1 MDAGRH
7 PLIEVITNAEV
18 VGCEGAAGDFKVRV
32 RKNPRYVREDLC
44 VACGLCV
51 DKCLVEVNNRDF
63 DSSVKSSKAIYR
75 PFPQSVPA
83 AYLIDHPRPAAC
95 KEACPIHQDVQGYL
109 ALVAAGKF
117 AEAHALI
124 RRTSALPGVCGRV
137 CYHPCEDSCRRSAVD
152 DALAI
157 KDIKRFVLENTSPS
171 DDLFERAESTG
182 KRVAI
187 IGSGP
192 AGLTAAHDLALK
204 GHGVV
209 VYEREDE
216 LGGMLRVGIPAYR
229 LPRQVLEA
237 DIEVIR
243 RLGVEFQTGVEV
255 DAQAMQELRDEFDA
269 VLLATGAHDPMVATL
284 PNDDAQGVLRGTEFL
299 RRINLGEEV
308 ELGNRVAV
316 IGGGNTA
323 IDAARVALRAGAET
337 VSIYYRRSRD
347 EMPASDEE
355 VEALIEE
362 GISIDF
368 LVAPTRVV
376 AEEERVVGLEIQQMV
391 LGDEDASGRRRP
403 VPVKGSEE
411 VVDLDTVI
419 LAIGQKPELAP
430 VSDSGIEIS
439 RWNTVVADE
448 LHCGTGL
455 EGVFAGGDVVR
466 GPASVVEAMADG
478 KRSARAIDNLLDGR
492 ELAADLD
499 PPTMPPEPMT
509 SEERLTLRIET
520 EAADRVEMPHLDAA
534 ERTSSFDEVELGY
547 TEEMAMAEAARCLNC
562 GVCSEC
568 GQCITAC
575 DVNAIDLGMETEE
588 IDVDVGAILVAVGFK
603 EFDAAKLGNYGY
615 GRFPDVITS
624 LELERMLNA
633 SGPTQGHVIR
643 MSDRKT
649 PKRILF
655 VQCVG
660 ARGEGGRQYC
670 SRFCCMNAVKDS
682 MLIRQH
688 DPEVEEITILYT
700 DLRAFGKGFDDFLQ
714 RALDEQCAIYV
725 RGRPSKIEQVGGNGS
740 LEIFVE
746 DTLAHEQRRLEADLV
761 VLSVAAAP
769 SEGAIELAETLGI
782 DTDDYGF
789 IARRDPAVSAV
800 ETARD
805 GVFVCGSAVGPQVI
819 PDCVAQAS
827 ATAARAGLYL
837 GAHRVEEEEPEVEP
851 LDLSGPPRIG
861 VVVCH
866 CGVNVA
872 GVLDVERL
880 AEHAAALPDVVVADT
895 ELFSCSSTGQDQ
907 IAELIKEHNL
917 NRIVVAACTPRTHEP
932 VFREACERIGF
943 NPYLFEM
950 VNIRDQCSWVHAEQP
965 EQAQDKAHTLI
976 RMGVARARHLEPL
989 QAGEV
994 PMQRAALVVGGGI
1007 GGIQAATDLAVQGFP
1022 VTLVE
1027 KDDRLGGRLAEPH
1040 LKYLYPTMR
1049 PVAEVLEEKVLR
1061 LEESGARILLNTE
1074 VESITGFVGNFEA
1087 KLRGATDEVVQI
1099 GSIILA
1105 FGADLH
1111 EPVGEFGYGELA
1123 GVITSDDLEQ
1133 AVCEGDDIPSVNG
1146 EKPSSASFILC
1157 VGSRDPEGFT
1167 GCSRYCCPTA
1177 IKQAKELHRRGVDTT
1192 VFYRDIR
1199 TISAGAEEMYREA
1212 RGEGV
1217 LFVRIPPGHAPEIV
1231 GTDRVEAVRC
1241 FDDLLGRPLEVET
1254 DLVVL
1259 SVGMRPRQPETAQF
1273 HDLLKASLG
1282 SDGYFMEKHPELAP
1296 VETAVEGVLL
1306 AGTVQG
1312 PKDIVDTVAQA
1323 SATAAKASVYLA
1335 YDTVRLDPAVSVVHE
1350 MKCRGCGECVEVCEF
1365 HAPELIE
1372 VAPEVYISR
1381 INASLCKGCGTCAS
1395 WCPSGAIISKHSTDT
1410 QVHAMI
1416 DAFFNGEATP

>member
-7 PLIEVITNAEV
+7 PLIQVITNAEV
-18 VGCEGAAGDFKVRV
+18 IGCEGDAGDFRVRV
-32 RKNPRYVREDLC
+32 RKSPRFVREDLC

-51 DKCLVEVNNRDF
+51 EKCPVSVDNRDF
-63 DSSVKSSKAIYR
+63 DSSVKPTKAIYR

-83 AYLIDHPRPAAC
+83 AYLIDHPRTATC

-109 ALVAAGKF
+109 ALVATGRF
-117 AEAHALI
+117 EEAHALI

-137 CYHPCEDSCRRSAVD
+137 CYHPCEESCRRAAVD
-152 DALAI
+152 DGLAI
-157 KDIKRFVLENTSPS
+157 KDIKRFVLENTELP
-171 DDLFERAESTG
+171 DELFENAEPTG
-182 KRVAI
+182 KRVAVV
-187 IGSGP
+187 GSGP
-192 AGLTAAHDLALK
+192 AGLTAAHDLALR
-204 GHGVV
+204 GHQVV
-209 VYEREDE
+209 VYERENQ

-229 LPRQVLEA
+229 LPRRVLDA
-237 DIEVIR
+237 DIDVIR
-243 RLGVEFQTGVEV
+243 RLGVEFHTGVTV
-255 DAQAMQELRDEFDA
+255 DGQTIQELRDEYDA
-269 VLLATGAHDPMVATL
+269 VLLATGAHDPMVATI
-284 PNDDAQGVLRGTEFL
+284 PGDDADGVLRGTEFL
-299 RRINLGEEV
+299 RRLNLGEEV
-308 ELGNRVAV
+308 ELGRKVAV
-316 IGGGNTA
+316 VGGGNTA
-323 IDAARVALRAGAET
+323 IDAARTALRAGAET

-355 VEALIEE
+355 VAALAEE
-362 GISIDF
+362 GITIDF
-368 LVAPTRVV
+368 LVSPTRVV
-376 AEEERVVGLEIQQMV
+376 VESGRVAGLELQRME

-403 VPVKGSEE
+403 VPIDGSET
-411 VVDLDTVI
+411 VADVDTVI
-419 LAIGQKPELAP
+419 LAIGQKPE
-430 VSDSGIEIS
+430 VDSIRDAGLELTD
-439 RWNTVVADE
+439 WGTVAVEAM
-448 LHCGTGL
+448 HCGTNLPGL
-455 EGVFAGGDVVR
+455 FAGGDAVR

-478 KRSARAIDNLLDGR
+478 KRAAQAIANLLGGKPL
-492 ELAADLD
+492 EEGLD
-499 PPTMPPEPMT
+499 PPSRPPEPMT
-509 SEERLTLRIET
+509 EEERLTLRIET
-520 EAADRVEMPHLDAA
+520 ETVPRVEMPRLDGSK
-534 ERTSSFDEVELGY
+534 RTETFDEVELGY
-547 TEEMAMAEAARCLNC
+547 TEAMAQAEAARCLNC

-568 GQCITAC
+568 RQCVAAC
-575 DVNAIDLGMETEE
+575 DVDAIDLEMTARDIEL
-588 IDVDVGAILVAVGFK
+588 DVGAILVAVGFK
-603 EFDAAKLGNYGY
+603 EFDATKLGNYGY
-615 GRFPDVITS
+615 GRFPNVITS

-700 DLRAFGKGFDDFLQ
+700 DLRAFGKGFDEFLQ
-714 RALDEQCAIYV
+714 RALEEQCATYV
-725 RGRPSKIEQVGGNGS
+725 RGRPAKIERIEEHDS

-769 SEGAIELAETLGI
+769 NEGAIELASTLGI
-782 DTDDYGF
+782 ETDEYGF
-789 IARRDPAVSAV
+789 VARRDPAVSAV

-837 GAHRVEEEEPEVEP
+837 GAHRVEEEEPEVEQ
-851 LDLSGPPRIG
+851 LDLSGPPRVG

-872 GVLDVERL
+872 GVLDVEKL
-880 AEHAAALPDVVVADT
+880 AEHAAALPDVVVAET
-895 ELFSCSSTGQDQ
+895 ELFACSSTGQDA

-932 VFREACERIGF
+932 VFREACARIGF

-950 VNIRDQCSWVHAEQP
+950 VNIRDQCSWVHADQP
-965 EQAQDKAHTLI
+965 EQAQEKAHTLI
-976 RMGVARARHLEPL
+976 RMGVARSRHLEPL

-994 PMQRAALVVGGGI
+994 PMRRSALVVGGGI
-1007 GGIQAATDLAVQGFP
+1007 GGIEAATDLAVQGFP

-1027 KDDRLGGRLAEPH
+1027 KDDRLGGRLADPH
-1040 LKYLYPTMR
+1040 LKFLYPTMR
-1049 PVAEVLEEKVLR
+1049 PVSEVLEEKVRR
-1061 LEESGARILLNTE
+1061 LEESGARILLSTE
-1074 VESITGFVGNFEA
+1074 VEGITGFVGNFEA
-1087 KLRGATDEVVQI
+1087 QLKGASDELLQI

-1111 EPVGEFGYGELA
+1111 QPDGEYRYGELQN
-1123 GVITSDDLEQ
+1123 VITSEELER
-1133 AVCEGDDIPSVNG
+1133 AVCAGDDVPPING
-1146 EKPSSASFILC
+1146 DLPTSAAFILC

-1177 IKQAKELHRRGVDTT
+1177 IKQARELHRRGVDTT

-1199 TISAGAEEMYREA
+1199 TISAGAEEMYRAA

-1217 LFVRIPPGHAPEIV
+1217 LFVRIPPGHKPEVV
-1231 GTDRVEAVRC
+1231 GTDRVESVRC
-1241 FDDLLGRPLEVET
+1241 HDDLLGRQLEVT
-1254 DLVVL
+1254 ADLVVL
-1259 SVGMRPRQPETAQF
+1259 SVGMRPKQPETAHF

-1282 SDGYFMEKHPELAP
+1282 SDGFFLEKHPELAP

-1323 SATAAKASVYLA
+1323 SAAAAKASVYLA
-1335 YDTVRLDPAVSVVHE
+1335 YDTVRLDPAVSVVNE
-1350 MKCRGCGECVEVCEF
+1350 MKCRGCGECVEVCDF
-1365 HAPELIE
+1365 QAPELVE

-1381 INASLCKGCGTCAS
+1381 INPSLCKGCGTCAS

-1416 DAFFNGEATP
+1416 DAFFGEEASP